1 MNYYNEVQ
9 DIKMSLGNKVTSIH
23 LSTNKAEYDTVIS
36 STFKYN
42 PSTFSFPI
50 KDTSDIFNF
59 ILDQMYK
66 ELIETISNK
75 DKYTHVILIVNI
87 NNKIYDNAL
96 EINLLDD
103 IKKYGVKDI
112 WPLTE
117 FYKMTLGISN
127 ENC

>member
-1 MNYYNEVQ
+1 MKYYNQIQ
-9 DIKMSLGNKVTSIH
+9 DIKMSLGNKVTSID

-42 PSTFSFPI
+42 PSTFNFLI

-59 ILDQMYK
+59 IIDQMYK
-66 ELIETISNK
+66 ELIATVSSST
-75 DKYTHVILIVNI
+75 KYTHIILFVTL

-96 EINLLDD
+96 EINTLEN
-103 IKKYGVKDI
+103 IKCYGAKDI

-117 FYKMTLGISN
+117 FYKMTIN
-127 ENC
+127 IKN